1 MKRIESIE
9 NSFIKKVISLKQKK
23 FRDKENLYLTEG
35 LRIATDILNDSNK
48 RHLVKNLILT
58 ENKEALLMEEPF
70 KEFSDKTIIISE
82 KLSGLIT
89 DTVTEQGIFLVMHKE
104 KLDILEKINNYSRIL
119 ILDNLSDPG
128 NTGTII
134 RTALGAG
141 FEVVISLKGSVD
153 LYSPKVVRST
163 MGAINKIDIYDGA
176 DQKELLSTLSEIGFK
191 IFSGDLK
198 GNRTIYDDFP
208 EEKIALILGSEAHGV
223 QVPVE
228 LIDERITVPMFPQAE
243 SLNVSVAA
251 GLLMYA
257 VNRRKFDK

>member
-9 NSFIKKVISLKQKK
+9 NPFIKKVISLKQKK
-23 FRDKENLYLTEG
+23 FRDKESLYLTEG
-35 LRIATDILNDSNK
+35 LRISADILGDTNK
-48 RHLVKNLILT
+48 KHLVKTLILT
-58 ENKEALLMEEPF
+58 ETREALLKEEPF
-70 KEFSDKTIIISE
+70 KDFFDQTVIISE

-89 DTVTEQGIFLVMHKE
+89 DTVTEQGVFLIMHKE
-104 KLDILEKINNYSRIL
+104 KPDILEKIKNYSRVL

-141 FEVVISLKGSVD
+141 FEGVISLKGSVD

-163 MGAINKIDIYDGA
+163 MGAINKIDTYEGA
-176 DQKELLSTLSEIGFK
+176 DQKEIIKTLSVNGFK

-198 GNRTIYDDFP
+198 GDRTIYDDFP

-223 QVPVE
+223 QVPEE
-228 LIDERITVPMFPQAE
+228 LIDGRITVPMLSQTE